1 MSEELV
7 VGKPKAYFVTGTD
20 TDAGKTVVTAGL
32 LAAANTRGLTTAAIK
47 PVAAG
52 CEMMPDG
59 LRNADALLLQRTAS
73 IALDYDEVNPV
84 AFEPAIAPHIAAA
97 QAGRRLA
104 INQLTGLCRGVLMH
118 RANLTLLE
126 GAGGWRVPLG
136 SHAFLSELPRE
147 LGLPVILVV
156 GMRLGCLNH
165 ALLTAEAIAR
175 DGLQLA
181 GWVANR
187 VDPAMPCYDE
197 NVATLRDL
205 FRAPCLGEVPHLPD
219 PQPELVATYLDIE
232 PLLAPAG

>member
-1 MSEELV
+1 MSDAPLR
-7 VGKPKAYFVTGTD
+7 KPRTFFVTGTD

-32 LAAANTRGLTTAAIK
+32 LAAANARGLTTAAIK

-52 CEMMPDG
+52 CEMTPDG

-84 AFEPAIAPHIAAA
+84 ALEPAMAPHIAAA
-97 QAGRRLA
+97 QTGRRLA
-104 INQLTGLCRGVLMH
+104 LNQLTGLCRGVLMY
-118 RANLTLLE
+118 RADLTLLE

-136 SHAFLSELPRE
+136 SQSFLSELPRE

-165 ALLTAEAIAR
+165 ALLTAEAIAH

-187 VDPAMPCYDE
+187 VDPEMAGYDE
-197 NVATLRDL
+197 NVATLRTL
-205 FRAPCLGEVPHLPD
+205 FRAPCLGEVPYLPD
-219 PQPELVATYLDIE
+219 PQPELVATYLDLA
-232 PLLAPAG
+232 PLLA